1 MAVGIARV
9 YGGGEARETEMIF
22 SRMRRGEREAAER
35 VYCAALA
42 AARQPYFYLR
52 CGVPDTLQG
61 RFEMAALNL
70 FPVLHRLMRDPGDDP
85 ELARLVA
92 ESFVDH
98 MDDTLREV
106 GVSDTRVPK
115 RMKTLYESFAG
126 RISAYGTALGAGED
140 ALSAAIARNVFPDGG
155 DEGHVRA
162 LTHYVLAAV
171 RDVRDAEPL
180 ALRRGVL
187 PFPEVER
194 ERPCA

>member
-22 SRMRRGEREAAER
+22 SRMRRGERAAAER
-35 VYCAALA
+35 VYCAALT

-61 RFEMAALNL
+61 RFEMVALNL
-70 FPVLHRLMRDPGDDP
+70 FPVLHRLMRDPGDGPD
-85 ELARLVA
+85 LAQLVA
-92 ESFVDH
+92 ESFVDD

-106 GVSDTRVPK
+106 GVSDTRVAK

-126 RISAYGTALGAGED
+126 RISAYGTALGAEED
-140 ALSAAIARNVFPDGG
+140 ALRAAIARNVFPDGG
-155 DEGHVRA
+155 DERHVQA
-162 LTHYVLAAV
+162 LTDYVLAAV
-171 RDVRDAEPL
+171 RDVRDAEPA

-187 PFPEVER
+187 PFPEVES
-194 ERPCA
+194 ERPRA